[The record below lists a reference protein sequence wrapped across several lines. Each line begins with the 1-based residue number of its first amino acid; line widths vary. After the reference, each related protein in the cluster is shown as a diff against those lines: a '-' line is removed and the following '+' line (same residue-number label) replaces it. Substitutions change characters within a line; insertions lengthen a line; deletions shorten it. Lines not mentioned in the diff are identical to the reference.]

1 MRITGE
7 TQPRDYNGG
16 LAADAALHLSVP
28 TEALGQRLDQVLA
41 RLLPQFSRS
50 RLQSWIEAGRVSVD
64 ARPATPKQRLKGG
77 EAVTVL
83 PLAAADAGV
92 FEPQAI
98 ALSILYEDAAIIVV
112 DKPAGLVAHPAA
124 GNWDGTLLN
133 ALLHHAPELAEVPRA
148 GIVHRLDKDTS
159 GLLVVART
167 LEAQTH
173 LVRQMQAKSV
183 KREYLALLSGY
194 VGTPGVIDAALG
206 RHPSQRTRMAVL
218 ASSSAGA
225 KQAVTHYRVL
235 RQLQR
240 DGLAATLVE
249 CRLETGRTHQIR
261 VHMQHLGFPIVG
273 DQTYGRQ
280 PWRAWFPRQVLHAL
294 RLAIMH
300 PVSGAPMQWEAPL
313 PTDLR
318 EFLDSLE
325 EA

>member
-1 MRITGE
+1 MRNTGE
-7 TQPRDYNGG
+7 TQPQDYNGG
-16 LAADAALHLSVP
+16 PAADDAIHLAVP
-28 TEALGQRLDQVLA
+28 TDALGLRLDQVLA
-41 RLLPQFSRS
+41 RLLPQYSRS
-50 RLQSWIEAGRVSVD
+50 RLQSWVEAGRVSVD
-64 ARPATPKQRLKGG
+64 ARPASAKQRLKGG
-77 EAVTVL
+77 EAVAVF
-83 PLAAADAGV
+83 PQAAADAGV
-92 FEPQAI
+92 FLPQAI
-98 ALSILYEDAAIIVV
+98 ALSIVYEDAAIIVV

-167 LEAQTH
+167 LEAQTN

-183 KREYLALLSGY
+183 KREYLALLSGF

-218 ASSSAGA
+218 ADSAVGA
-225 KQAVTHYRVL
+225 KSAITHYRVL

-240 DGLAATLVE
+240 DGLPATLVE

-280 PWRAWFPRQVLHAL
+280 PWRGWFPRQVLHAL
-294 RLAIMH
+294 RLEISH
-300 PVSGAPMQWEAPL
+300 PVSAASMQWEAPL
-313 PTDLR
+313 PADVS

>member
-1 MRITGE
+1 MRVRAE
-7 TQPRDYNGG
+7 TQASDYNGG
-16 LAADAALHLSVP
+16 PAADESILLAVP
-28 TEALGQRLDQVLA
+28 TDALGLRLDQVVA

-50 RLQSWIEAGRVSVD
+50 RLQAWIEAGRVAVD
-64 ARPATPKQRLKGG
+64 ARVATGKQRLKGG
-77 EAVTVL
+77 EAIAVR
-83 PLAAADAGV
+83 PLAAADATA
-92 FEPQAI
+92 FEAQAI
-98 ALSILYEDAAIIVV
+98 ALSIVYEDAAIIVV

-133 ALLHHAPELAEVPRA
+133 ALLHHAPELSEVPRA

-167 LEAQTH
+167 LEAQTN

-183 KREYLALLSGY
+183 KREYLALLSGF
-194 VGTPGVIDAALG
+194 VATPGVVDAALG

-218 ASSSAGA
+218 ADSAAGA
-225 KQAVTHYRVL
+225 KSAITHYRVL

-240 DGLAATLVE
+240 DGLPATLVE

-280 PWRAWFPRQVLHAL
+280 PWRSWFPRQVLHAL
-294 RLAIMH
+294 RLEISH
-300 PVSGAPMQWEAPL
+300 PVSAASMQWEAPL
-313 PTDLR
+313 PADVS